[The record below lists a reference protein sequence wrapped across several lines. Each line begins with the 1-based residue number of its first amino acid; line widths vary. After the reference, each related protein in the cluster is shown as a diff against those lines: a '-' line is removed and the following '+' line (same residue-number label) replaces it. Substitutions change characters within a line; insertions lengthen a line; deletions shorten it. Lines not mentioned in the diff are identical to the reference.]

1 MKNTVNKVF
10 KKSNIDL
17 VLVAM
22 GVLLIVEYLIFP
34 GLTAANTL
42 ANIASS
48 LGAIILGL
56 FVYYYVTPD
65 KPIEVIEPGETELDY
80 IPQEEVVK
88 KKRVKKPEFPIEPHR
103 KTVKKS
109 NPKQTPEIKS
119 EGPFV
124 KTRKKTKTK

>member
-1 MKNTVNKVF
+1 MKNTLNKVF
-10 KKSNIDL
+10 KKSNIEL

>member
-1 MKNTVNKVF
+1 MKETLNKVF
-10 KKSNIDL
+10 KKSNIEL
-17 VLVAM
+17 ILVAM

-34 GLTAANTL
+34 GLTASNTL
-42 ANIASS
+42 INIASS

-65 KPIEVIEPGETELDY
+65 KPNEVIEPGETELDY

-88 KKRVKKPEFPIEPHR
+88 KKRAKKPEFPVEPHR

-109 NPKQTPEIKS
+109 NPKQFNGVKS
-119 EGPFV
+119 EEPFV
-124 KTRKKTKTK
+124 KTRNKTK

>member
-1 MKNTVNKVF
+1 MKNTLNKVF
-10 KKSNIDL
+10 KKSNIEL

-65 KPIEVIEPGETELDY
+65 KPNQEIEPGETELDY

-88 KKRVKKPEFPIEPHR
+88 KKRTKKSEFPMPPHNP
-103 KTVKKS
+103 TKKV
-109 NPKQTPEIKS
+109 NPKQSSKNDDKNE
-119 EGPFV
+119 PFV